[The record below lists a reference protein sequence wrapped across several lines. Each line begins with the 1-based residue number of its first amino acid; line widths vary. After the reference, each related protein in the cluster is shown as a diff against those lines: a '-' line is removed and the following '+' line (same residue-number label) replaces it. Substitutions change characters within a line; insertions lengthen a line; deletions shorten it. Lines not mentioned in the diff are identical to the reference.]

1 MSSKYVNFSR
11 FGLLLVVVAMAGCAI
26 LPGARQE
33 PGERLTGTLTAES
46 GGLRLLPCDGSNA
59 MAVADSA
66 NIQQLFEQV
75 VHPGRQSVFVDMAV
89 RTLTDGA
96 VEPVEVIRLQQELSG
111 CADQSHAR
119 TQWSVVG
126 NGLEWRMQIGP
137 AGMQWLDQGTDS
149 IALPVPVITEEI
161 PGSAIGFQ
169 TLRGDSQELWLYP
182 DGCFEQSS
190 GDYFHRTARLVRDG
204 QTLTGCA
211 YQGLLP

>member
-11 FGLLLVVVAMAGCAI
+11 FGLLFVVLAMAGCAI

-33 PGERLTGTLTAES
+33 PSERLTGTLTAES
-46 GGLRLLPCDGSNA
+46 GELRLLPCDGSNA
-59 MAVADSA
+59 IAVADSA
-66 NIQQLFEQV
+66 NIQPLFDQV
-75 VHPGRQSVFVDMAV
+75 VQPGRRSVFADITV
-89 RTLTDGA
+89 RTLADGG
-96 VEPVEVIRLQQELSG
+96 VEPVEVIRLQQKLSG

-126 NGLEWRMQIGP
+126 HGLEWRMQIGP

-169 TLRGDSQELWLYP
+169 TLRGDSQEVWLYP

>member
-1 MSSKYVNFSR
+1 MSYKYVNFSR
-11 FGLLLVVVAMAGCAI
+11 FGLLFVVLAMAGCAI

-33 PGERLTGTLTAES
+33 PSERVSGTLTAES
-46 GGLRLLPCDGSNA
+46 GELRLLPCDGSSV

-75 VHPGRQSVFVDMAV
+75 VRPGRQSVFVDMTV
-89 RTLTDGA
+89 RTLAEGG
-96 VEPVEVIRLQQELSG
+96 VEPVEVIRLQQSLSG

-119 TQWSVVG
+119 TQWSVAG
-126 NGLEWRMQIGP
+126 NGLEWRMQIGL

-149 IALPVPVITEEI
+149 VGLPVPIITEEI

-169 TLRGDSQELWLYP
+169 ALRGDPQELWLYP
-182 DGCFEQSS
+182 DACFEQSS